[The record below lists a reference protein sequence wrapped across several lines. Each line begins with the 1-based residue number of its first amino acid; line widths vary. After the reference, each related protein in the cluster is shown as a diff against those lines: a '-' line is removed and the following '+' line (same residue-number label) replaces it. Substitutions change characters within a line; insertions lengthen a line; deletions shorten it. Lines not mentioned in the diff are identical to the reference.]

1 MEEKRER
8 EKRIL
13 RNLTKFPSVI
23 VIGEESI
30 KNKEPREKKRKR
42 LHDSS
47 NEEKWP
53 GETGHFSRSEPKPR
67 RGNISVEETEL
78 ANYRGIEINAD
89 RFRGNLWWISPQ
101 VAALSQKLTATSLF
115 GLLLVSFSSRHRWKR
130 NGVGWK
136 K

>member
-1 MEEKRER
+1 M
-8 EKRIL
+8 
-13 RNLTKFPSVI
+13 I

-53 GETGHFSRSEPKPR
+53 GETGHLSRSEPKPR

-89 RFRGNLWWISPQ
+89 RFRGNLGFPVDSVDFPLGSRP
-101 VAALSQKLTATSLF
+101 LSKI
-115 GLLLVSFSSRHRWKR
+115 
-130 NGVGWK
+130 NGDK
-136 K
+136 SIRAPAC